1 MILGHFWQ
9 LWVFLDNFWQFWTV
23 LDHLELIL
31 KIFNNFPTTALELIL
46 VNKNKK
52 KILRTSNV
60 PIHGPRKSPRNFQY
74 TMKSRRDSCLLWHY
88 IYGTP
93 CRQSIEYS
101 SIEYSRESLVDI
113 ISEGG
118 EIYWLVVVTQYYTRV
133 TPELH
138 QNYTRVW
145 SPHPG
150 CTGRLKNR
158 K

>member
-1 MILGHFWQ
+1 M
-9 LWVFLDNFWQFWTV
+9 
-23 LDHLELIL
+23 

-93 CRQSIEYS
+93 CTSAPGEPEPAEPGQP
-101 SIEYSRESLVDI
+101 
-113 ISEGG
+113 EGG
-118 EIYWLVVVTQYYTRV
+118 CQPEQEADVRV
-133 TPELH
+133 R
-138 QNYTRVW
+138 Q
-145 SPHPG
+145 
-150 CTGRLKNR
+150 
-158 K
+158 